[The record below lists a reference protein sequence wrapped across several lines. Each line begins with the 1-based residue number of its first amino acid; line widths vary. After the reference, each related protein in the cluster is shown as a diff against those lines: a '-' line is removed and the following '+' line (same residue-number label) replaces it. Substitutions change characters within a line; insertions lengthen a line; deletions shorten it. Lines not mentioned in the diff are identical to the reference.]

1 MELKIIGRV
10 ILSVQ
15 IGVIHLVQQ
24 RLHRRQLFILSAD
37 SGKRGDARLN
47 QKPRFKQLRNQFLLI
62 RKAKPQRI
70 MGKPRHRAQERSL
83 SLTDIHDMLC
93 LKDLDRLTHRR
104 AAYTKPLHQFRL
116 GGQLRAG
123 LQGFLNDHF
132 SEFIGNL
139 FR

>member
-1 MELKIIGRV
+1 LYYTNKETFV
-10 ILSVQ
+10 
-15 IGVIHLVQQ
+15 
-24 RLHRRQLFILSAD
+24 LSAD
-37 SGKRGDARLN
+37 GGKRGDARLN

-62 RKAKPQRI
+62 GKAQSQRI
-70 MGKPRHRAQERSL
+70 MGKPRHRAKECSL
-83 SLTDIHDMLC
+83 SLTDIHDMLR
-93 LKDLDRLTHRR
+93 LKNLDRLAHRR
-104 AAYTKPLHQFRL
+104 AAHAEPLHQFRL